1 MAARTGGSETLTR
14 VAVAAVGIPVAVFAV
29 YRGRWVLAAF
39 LGVVAALVAH
49 ELCRLAALKGARP
62 LALVSAAGAA
72 GIVTVYGLT
81 PWTGPTN
88 GYATLI
94 LSVLTLVAC
103 TAAIWT
109 RGVAGAPLLSV
120 AVTVFAVVY
129 ASLLKYA
136 VFIRHLPCDEAR
148 PPVCSLQA
156 LEGTLLV
163 LGPVALTWVSD
174 SAAYFGGRMW
184 GKRKLIPSVSPG
196 KTVAGA
202 VSAVVGATLAGA
214 AYAALVQPH
223 LAYYRPTLVQGALL
237 GLVVSVVAQ
246 VGDLAES
253 LFKRDAGAKDSG
265 TLFPGHGG
273 ALDRFD
279 SLLFTLPV
287 GYVFLRVVV
296 QIGA

>member
-1 MAARTGGSETLTR
+1 MHARAAGSETLTR
-14 VAVAAVGIPVAVFAV
+14 LAVAAVGIPVAIFAV
-29 YRGRWVLAAF
+29 YRGRWMLAAF
-39 LGVVAALVAH
+39 LGVMAALVAH
-49 ELCRLAALKGARP
+49 EVCRLAALRGVRP

-120 AVTVFAVVY
+120 AATVFAAVY
-129 ASLLKYA
+129 ASLLKYG

-148 PPVCSLQA
+148 PPACSVQA
-156 LEGTLLV
+156 LDGTLLV

-174 SAAYFGGRMW
+174 TCAYFGGRAW
-184 GKRKLIPSVSPG
+184 GSRRLIPSVSPG

-202 VSAVVGATLAGA
+202 ISAVVGATLAGA
-214 AYAALVQPH
+214 AYAALVQPY
-223 LAYYRPTLVQGALL
+223 LAFYRPTLVQGALL
-237 GLVVSVVAQ
+237 GLLVSVVAQ

-279 SLLFTLPV
+279 SLLVTLPV
-287 GYVFLRVVV
+287 GYVSLRVVV
-296 QIGA
+296 QI